1 MPKWQNF
8 AKFGHTGTDLNGKT
22 YIDNKLTQNDRQK
35 CKQERERER
44 KKERHSQKIK
54 SERERER
61 E

>member
-35 CKQERERER
+35 CKYEREKER
-44 KKERHSQKIK
+44 KKDIRKK
-54 SERERER
+54 
-61 E
+61 

>member
-35 CKQERERER
+35 CKQEREKER
-44 KKERHSQKIK
+44 KTFAKNKVRK
-54 SERERER
+54 RERE
-61 E
+61 